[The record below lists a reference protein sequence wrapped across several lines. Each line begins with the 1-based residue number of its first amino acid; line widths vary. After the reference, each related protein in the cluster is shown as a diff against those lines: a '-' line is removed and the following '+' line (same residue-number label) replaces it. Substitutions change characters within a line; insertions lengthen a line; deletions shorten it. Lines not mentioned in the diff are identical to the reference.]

1 MSEFG
6 GDPDAQLM
14 DSTRGVIRSCTT
26 TFAFLGPECIELLL
40 ATHFNLV
47 LYYSLVGRMYL
58 SFRQRACDLNSAV
71 PEVHFILVYTEGRIQ
86 QSSAEPWR

>member
-26 TFAFLGPECIELLL
+26 TFAFLGPEFIELLL
-40 ATHFNLV
+40 ATHPSLV
-47 LYYSLVGRMYL
+47 LYHSLVDRMFL
-58 SFRQRACDLNSAV
+58 ACYGDNLPVICTQPFLN
-71 PEVHFILVYTEGRIQ
+71 FIFSLHALKARDSRV
-86 QSSAEPWR
+86 